1 MSDLT
6 LRTMIQPLTLW
17 VHEVDKAPDRETLG
31 LWRTDQLFAM
41 LDEFSTATLE
51 RVNAEEDAQF
61 IVELVATS
69 DPDVVS
75 LHLRESIVI
84 MAARRISVTAGL
96 DQWEAMAAHFATLI
110 DTAAECYAGPLTAA

>member
-1 MSDLT
+1 
-6 LRTMIQPLTLW
+6 MIQPLTLW

-41 LDEFSTATLE
+41 LDEFSSATLE
-51 RVNAEEDAQF
+51 RVDAESDAQF

-84 MAARRISVTAGL
+84 MAARQISSRAGL
-96 DQWEAMAAHFATLI
+96 DQWEGMAAHFATLI
-110 DTAAECYAGPLTAA
+110 DTAAECYANPLTAA